1 MRNKLEIIKE
11 LAEKCAASLNMRIIS
26 VDYVREF
33 GINIL
38 RVIASKEPV
47 MTIDDS
53 EALNMKIS
61 DELDKVDLID
71 EEYYLEVSSEGI
83 EKELRSD
90 ADIKQAIGEYIC
102 IRTKE
107 RINNKNEFYGYLLAF
122 DEGELKI
129 QVNTKGKNSEITL
142 DKAQIEMIRLAVKF

>member
-1 MRNKLEIIKE
+1 MKNKLEIITS
-11 LAEKCAASLNMRIIS
+11 LAQKCAASLAMKIIS

-38 RVIASKEPV
+38 RVIASKEQV

-53 EALNMKIS
+53 EALNKMLS

-83 EKELRSD
+83 EKELRTD

-102 IRTKE
+102 IRTKD
-107 RINNKNEFYGYLLAF
+107 RIDNKNEIYGYLLAYA
-122 DEGELKI
+122 DNELKI
-129 QVNTKGKNSEITL
+129 QVNKKGKSSEITL